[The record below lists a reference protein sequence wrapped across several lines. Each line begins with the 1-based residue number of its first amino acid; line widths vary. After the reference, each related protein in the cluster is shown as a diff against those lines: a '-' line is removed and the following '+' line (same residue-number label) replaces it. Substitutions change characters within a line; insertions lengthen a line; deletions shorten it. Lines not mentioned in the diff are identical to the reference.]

1 MVMIGVDPHKRT
13 HTAVAV
19 DGREVVLGERLVQ
32 ARSGQVAEL
41 VAWADEFDDRDRT
54 WAVESAG
61 GLGYLLSQQ
70 LLASATATPE
80 PNNTLRPN
88 LPPVDGPPKRAR
100 KPANNLLTNK
110 EASICAEGSTAAT
123 TAACTPSGDGRTEVA
138 GPRVSAMSAR
148 LRSRALNS
156 RHQRPTNEPRDHRRA
171 GLSSTTTNSDH
182 DGERSTASAWPAP
195 GTPSA
200 RRTPARAGHGV
211 GEPSPKVNAP
221 PVPQARSRLRGLA
234 EAIATQILPGTEHHN
249 SARLKG
255 IRKRN
260 AVSRPCV
267 CREAWTVWG
276 T

>member
-156 RHQRPTNEPRDHRRA
+156 RHQRPTSLETIAEQGFRQLRPTA
-171 GLSSTTTNSDH
+171 TTTVNDPRHPHGLRLEHRPPVELQLGPAMVSASRAR
-182 DGERSTASAWPAP
+182 RSTHLLCRKHVRDSAA
-195 GTPSA
+195 
-200 RRTPARAGHGV
+200 
-211 GEPSPKVNAP
+211 SPKP
-221 PVPQARSRLRGLA
+221 SRHKSFLGQN
-234 EAIATQILPGTEHHN
+234 IT
-249 SARLKG
+249 
-255 IRKRN
+255 
-260 AVSRPCV
+260 
-267 CREAWTVWG
+267 TVDV
-276 T
+276 